1 MAFKL
6 TDLLKNINLFPTPSV
21 SRLEK
26 FTKPEYG
33 GLLSEEDVKSAQ
45 AQSNLTGLLTTA
57 LGAYAAP
64 KTKRAGSILPYL
76 AEAYVTKGMPTA
88 GNVGDVALS
97 SVIQGQKLRQLGKTN
112 ELTKQL
118 LQDPRVKG
126 DKARELLA
134 YTDAPGL
141 AKQLDETI
149 NVRQGTDVIKK
160 KAGGGYEVVY
170 SSPKASTVKPF
181 KLPTSG
187 QVGYVNN
194 ILQREL
200 PDSDTKKI
208 APYVTDQIAVL
219 KRQNPNLSNEDAIKM
234 VVEDMKKS
242 GAITSRGGL
251 TYIPFVDS
259 YGIDISKAS
268 PIQNTP
274 TETGPQVGDTAVDAQ
289 GNTAIIT
296 GFDENGD
303 PIYEEY
309 FGG

>member
-6 TDLLKNINLFPTPSV
+6 TDLLKNISLFPTPSV

-45 AQSNLTGLLTTA
+45 AQANLSGLLTTA

-134 YTDAPGL
+134 YTDASGL

-170 SSPKASTVKPF
+170 SSPKTSTVKPF

-187 QVGYVNN
+187 QVGYVND
-194 ILQREL
+194 ILSREL
-200 PDSDTKKI
+200 PDSDTKSI

-219 KRQNPNLSNEDAIKM
+219 KRENPNLSNEDAIKT
-234 VVEDMKKS
+234 VIGNMKQT
-242 GAITSRGGL
+242 GAIEERSFKFGRDN
-251 TYIPFVDS
+251 FVFDM
-259 YGIDISKAS
+259 SKAS

-274 TETGPQVGDTAVDAQ
+274 TQSDVGTIVQDAQ
-289 GNTAIIT
+289 GNMAIIT
-296 GFDENGD
+296 GYDNNGD